1 MRLLVLLVSIALAGT
16 SQPTAVHLSVA
27 VSADLAVSE
36 DDRITGTYQ
45 TRVRLDDAAW
55 DPEQDGA
62 PEDAA
67 PAFEFG
73 EDDRVFL
80 EERIVADLEGVSVE
94 VEPRSEDPF
103 AASSIALSF
112 ADASFEVVNT
122 VFERLQNDRVDLPL
136 TLAFLRQ
143 AGEGRSAEVGGQQ
156 HLLDGPIKTP
166 IYETPPEVDLEVDVA
181 ITFAGQVLRTHG
193 SLSREEER
201 TVTWTDTGQLE
212 AVAAA
217 QPYGRPWVLWALVGT
232 VLVLL
237 VARLVQQGNHRM
249 RERRGEIPPPRSEV
263 DGYLPVYR

>member
-1 MRLLVLLVSIALAGT
+1 MRWLVLLVSVALAGT
-16 SQPTAVHLSVA
+16 AQPTTGHLSV
-27 VSADLAVSE
+27 VISAELVVAE
-36 DDRITGTYQ
+36 DDRITGTAALQ
-45 TRVRLDDAAW
+45 VQLDESAW
-55 DPEQDGA
+55 DPEKDGA
-62 PEDAA
+62 PEEAA
-67 PAFEFG
+67 AAFGFS

-80 EERIVADLEGVSVE
+80 DEEVATDLDGVNVE
-94 VEPRSEDPF
+94 VEARTQDPF
-103 AASSIALSF
+103 AASSVTLIF
-112 ADASFEVVNT
+112 TDASFEVVNT
-122 VFERLQNDRVDLPL
+122 VFERLQNGREDLPL

-143 AGEGRSAEVGGQQ
+143 AGEGRSAEGGGQQ
-156 HLLDGPIKTP
+156 HLLDGSIETP

-181 ITFAGQVLRTHG
+181 ITFAGQVLRTNG
-193 SLSREEER
+193 SLSGEQER

-237 VARLVQQGNHRM
+237 TLRLVQQGNRRM